1 MVNAGTLKPYFLA
14 KKVFLSKRRFG
25 CLSMQ
30 YGEIKQFVCFLRNL
44 KQKYVSDDEEEMKK
58 VCLIY

>member
-1 MVNAGTLKPYFLA
+1 
-14 KKVFLSKRRFG
+14 
-25 CLSMQ
+25 MQ

-44 KQKYVSDDEEEMKK
+44 KQKHVSDDEEEMKK